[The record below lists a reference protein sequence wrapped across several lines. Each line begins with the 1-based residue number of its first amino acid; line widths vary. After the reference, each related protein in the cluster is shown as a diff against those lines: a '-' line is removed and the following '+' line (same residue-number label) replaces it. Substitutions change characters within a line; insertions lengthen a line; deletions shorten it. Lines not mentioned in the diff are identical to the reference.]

1 MKKCAIILNGSDVV
15 KVSNL
20 KRKYNKLI
28 NNPDV
33 KILEECEESEL
44 EDRYKYWCS
53 CNVQKIS
60 ETSDDVIKYYYKN
73 IVNGHTITSIYPELN
88 YIPEGT
94 NKEDWVSYTK

>member
-33 KILEECEESEL
+33 KILEECDEHEL
-44 EDRYKYWCS
+44 EDRYNYWRQNTSKECINEPS
-53 CNVQKIS
+53 ERILQYHWRNKI
-60 ETSDDVIKYYYKN
+60 T
-73 IVNGHTITSIYPELN
+73 GWTRHSINPELSPDADPN
-88 YIPEGT
+88 EWEPYEIE
-94 NKEDWVSYTK
+94 